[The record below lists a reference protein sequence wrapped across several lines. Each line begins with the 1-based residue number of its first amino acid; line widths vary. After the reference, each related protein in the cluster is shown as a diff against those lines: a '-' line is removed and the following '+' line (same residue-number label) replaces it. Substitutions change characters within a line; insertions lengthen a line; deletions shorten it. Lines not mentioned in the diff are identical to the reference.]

1 MGSGVAVIR
10 AIAVAILLLFAAGP
24 AAASAGFW
32 CDIDDD
38 AVLLSVEGGLSRGI
52 PGPPFNFVGSLAAKL
67 PGVPADFREVA
78 LTGDDLAQS
87 WFDADEVRLQIY
99 RERAEGLFAS
109 VDLVIETVINP
120 DDELSYAGRYT
131 LVTSEMAEGA
141 SEATA
146 VTATGVVTCSAG

>member
-1 MGSGVAVIR
+1 MRTVAL
-10 AIAVAILLLFAAGP
+10 AALAAFAAGP

-32 CDIDDD
+32 CEIDDD
-38 AVLLSVEGGLSRGI
+38 TVVLSVEGGLSRAI
-52 PGPPFNFVGSLAAKL
+52 PGPPFNFAGSLAVKA
-67 PGVPADFREVA
+67 PGAPADFREVA

-87 WFDADEVRLQIY
+87 WFDGDEIRLQIY
-99 RERAEGLFAS
+99 RERNAGPFAS
-109 VDLVIETVINP
+109 FDLTIETTIEP
-120 DDELSYAGRYT
+120 EEELTYAGTYT